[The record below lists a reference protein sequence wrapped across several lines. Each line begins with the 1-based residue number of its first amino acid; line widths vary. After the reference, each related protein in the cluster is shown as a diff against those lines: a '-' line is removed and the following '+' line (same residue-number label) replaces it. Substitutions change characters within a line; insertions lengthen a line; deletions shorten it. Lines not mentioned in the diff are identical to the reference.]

1 MPETTE
7 ILDNVIWLVNAFADE
22 ALSDIRDI
30 PLLELAKAVTVSPLP
45 VGFTSTSQILERRI
59 SPRYPTSQQA
69 YREETG
75 ARVYPQRLM
84 KKRTDQV

>member
-22 ALSDIRDI
+22 ALGDIRDI

-45 VGFTSTSQILERRI
+45 VGFASTSQVLERRI
-59 SPRYPTSQQA
+59 PPRYPTSKSQ
-69 YREETG
+69 
-75 ARVYPQRLM
+75 M
-84 KKRTDQV
+84 KKQTHEPTS